1 MEHLVAEYGLMLLF
15 LLIFLESAGVPMPG
29 ETALIAASLLAARG
43 QLRIGPVIVVAST
56 AAIAGD
62 SAGYWIGRWGGRR
75 LLRRWP
81 LLARYAARFLPR
93 AERLFARHGG
103 KTVFLARFIT
113 GLRVAGA
120 WIAGAMRMDWWRF
133 LCWNAAGGLVWAAG
147 TGFLAYY
154 LGRAAT
160 DILGRRGL
168 IVGAV
173 GIAAMLGGF
182 HLLLRRRP
190 WRSSMPEWSSH
201 PSDSQADEAARA
213 R

>member
-1 MEHLVAEYGLMLLF
+1 MEHLVEAYGPMLLF

-29 ETALIAASLLAARG
+29 ETALVAASLLAARG
-43 QLRIGPVIVVAST
+43 QLRISSVIAVAAT

-81 LLARYAARFLPR
+81 LLASYADRLLPR

-120 WIAGAMRMDWWRF
+120 WIAGTIRMDWWRF

-147 TGFLAYY
+147 TGLLAYY

-160 DILGRRGL
+160 DVLGHRGL

-173 GIAAMLGGF
+173 GIAATLGGF
-182 HLLLRRRP
+182 HLLFRRRP
-190 WRSSMPEWSSH
+190 WRAPMPEWPSQ
-201 PSDSQADEAARA
+201 PSDPQTDEVARA